1 MNSEKRF
8 HQRIEPT
15 NLAAQISI
23 THLSAKPIISE
34 GTVLDIS
41 YSGIKIKLSQPLAV
55 EKNDTITINLN
66 LPKSGIPIAIH
77 GIVKHRL
84 SQSECGIYFGDLHPE
99 ESVDDLLFECVMTNH

>member
-1 MNSEKRF
+1 MNSEKRV

-15 NLAAQISI
+15 HLAAQISI
-23 THLSAKPIISE
+23 THPSTPPIITE

-41 YSGIKIKLSQPLAV
+41 YSGIKIKLSQPLTV
-55 EKNDTITINLN
+55 EKNDKITINLN

-77 GIVKHRL
+77 GIVKHCL
-84 SQSECGIYFGDLHPE
+84 SKSECGIYFGDLHPE